1 MKVIGVEQNSTKNK
15 CFLLQNIAAMTA
27 NSLFENLLN
36 FRLDKTA
43 VRNIYGMNKKVEF
56 LLK

>member
-1 MKVIGVEQNSTKNK
+1 MKVIGIEQNSTKNK
-15 CFLLQNIAAMTA
+15 CFLLQNIAVVIAD
-27 NSLFENLLN
+27 SLFENLLN

>member
-1 MKVIGVEQNSTKNK
+1 MKVIGIEQNSTKNK
-15 CFLLQNIAAMTA
+15 CFLLQNIAVVIAD
-27 NSLFENLLN
+27 SLFENLLN
-36 FRLDKTA
+36 FRPDKTA